1 MSFYIKIG
9 AIAFGYAS
17 ALIGGWF
24 LGLDYAAVSCQQ
36 DMEFSSEGVRYVCT
50 PAPSTGELK

>member
-1 MSFYIKIG
+1 MNLYTKIFIVAASYT
-9 AIAFGYAS
+9 AI
-17 ALIGGWF
+17 LIGGWI

-50 PAPSTGELK
+50 PTTTTGE